1 MYVDHRAQQL
11 HWDPPQVAVLAPP
24 PPPLLL
30 TIPTSVTPPIPPN
43 DIIQHG
49 AKGRYKETNA
59 TIKVRARAGPALLP
73 ACRLLPPPLPPAALT
88 PPPPPL
94 IVQFMTVRDGD
105 KMAAG
110 YGCCMICCVPVALCF
125 LCGVDVIH
133 VTFEKRRTPSGS
145 AAALMMSVRSRS
157 LAVFGKLGRGTDTY
171 ASPVA
176 RVERYVH
183 VRNEEKDDDDDP
195 TDCAAILTV
204 TLQDGTEIPIAC
216 SEHGDP
222 DKKMASMVL
231 ARVNAFLDE
240 VRGARGAPPAYSS
253 IPIAPAATTQG
264 LTATP
269 SFPHS

>member
-1 MYVDHRAQQL
+1 M
-11 HWDPPQVAVLAPP
+11 
-24 PPPLLL
+24 L
-30 TIPTSVTPPIPPN
+30 TPR
-43 DIIQHG
+43 G
-49 AKGRYKETNA
+49 
-59 TIKVRARAGPALLP
+59 
-73 ACRLLPPPLPPAALT
+73 ALT
-88 PPPPPL
+88 PARAPRG
-94 IVQFMTVRDGD
+94 VQFMTVRDGEQ
-105 KMAAG
+105 MAAG
-110 YGCCMICCVPVALCF
+110 YCCCMMCCVPFALCF

-145 AAALMMSVRSRS
+145 AEALMMSVRSRS
-157 LAVFGKLGRGTDTY
+157 LAVFGKLGRGIDTY